1 MTQTDRLNDRR
12 QQVTSSQSNLADMT
26 VKITSV
32 INRHLAEDNCIHNIQ
47 EIAKEIF
54 DN

>member
-1 MTQTDRLNDRR
+1 MAE
-12 QQVTSSQSNLADMT
+12 NLADMT

-32 INRHLAEDNCIHNIQ
+32 TNRHLAEENCVHKIR

-54 DN
+54 E